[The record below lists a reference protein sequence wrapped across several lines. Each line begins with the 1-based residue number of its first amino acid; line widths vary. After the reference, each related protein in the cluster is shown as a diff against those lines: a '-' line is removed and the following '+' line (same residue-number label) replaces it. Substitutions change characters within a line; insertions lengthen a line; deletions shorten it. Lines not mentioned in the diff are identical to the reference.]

1 MNTNPQNPNG
11 NKRPSDQER
20 DEKRDQ
26 RTQEERSKQ
35 ERDNLKQNK

>member
-1 MNTNPQNPNG
+1 MQEDKSNNPNG

-26 RTQEERSKQ
+26 RTQEERDKQ
-35 ERDNLKQNK
+35 AEDNQKRG